1 MRWQILIPV
10 ASIVSSSLAFSVVWW
25 ATQRRR
31 EREAYYRYELSRLML
46 ERYADDRER
55 FLGWLR
61 EQEIADAARRRDL
74 IRLALWV
81 LLCGGVAALAG
92 LGFTPKEESLFGWV
106 PVGIAAGLAIY
117 LASTKRAQQ

>member
-10 ASIVSSSLAFSVVWW
+10 ASIVSSCLAFSVIWW

-46 ERYADDRER
+46 ERYGDDQER

-61 EQEIADAARRRDL
+61 EQEAGEVERRRHG
-74 IRLALWV
+74 IRMALWV

-92 LGFTPKEESLFGWV
+92 LGFTPRDESLFGWI
-106 PVGIAAGLAIY
+106 PIGIAAGLAIY
-117 LASTKRAQQ
+117 LRSTERAKQ